1 MMAQY
6 TTKQVARLTLVTQRQ
21 LQWWDEQKIIAP
33 TMQQHKRRYQPHD
46 VFGVLLIREL
56 KERGFSLSKAK
67 AIWRTCEAK
76 GFTLPEPASQ
86 RWLLTDG
93 KRVEFVAD
101 ADVVVGFMT
110 QRRTPP
116 FIAVSLLS
124 LMDRISPV
132 EAAPVQKREVELSPI
147 RKTMGRVSWAETL
160 RKERKA

>member
-6 TTKQVARLTLVTQRQ
+6 TTKQVARLTMATARQ
-21 LQWWDEQKIIAP
+21 LQWWDEKNVIAP
-33 TMQQHKRRYQPHD
+33 QMEKHRRLYQPHE

-56 KERGFSLSKAK
+56 KERGFSLGKCKS
-67 AIWRTCEAK
+67 IWRICQAK
-76 GFTLPEPASQ
+76 GFTLPDESQ

-93 KRVEFVAD
+93 RRVEFVAD
-101 ADVVVGFMT
+101 ADVAVAFMT

-132 EAAPVQKREVELSPI
+132 EAAPAQKREAEPPI
-147 RKTMGRVSWAETL
+147 RKTVGRVSWAETL